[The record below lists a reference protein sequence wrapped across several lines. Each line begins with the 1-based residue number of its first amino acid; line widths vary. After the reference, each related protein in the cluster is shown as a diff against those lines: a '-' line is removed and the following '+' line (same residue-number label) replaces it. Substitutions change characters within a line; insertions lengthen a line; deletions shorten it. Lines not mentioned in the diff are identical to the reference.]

1 MPFPRLNVRFARSF
15 GSCPRE
21 VYQEDPTTGV
31 VSTVI
36 EPCNKKLPDSEL
48 FEIQNQVKAG
58 VKLDEVATNI
68 LGSGVDAEAFT
79 SAVSTVA
86 KKTRKTKQ
94 TKEVVDED

>member
-1 MPFPRLNVRFARSF
+1 MPFPRLKVRFAHSF

-21 VYQEDPTTGV
+21 VYKEDPTTGV
-31 VSTVI
+31 VSAVM
-36 EPCNKKLPDSEL
+36 EPCNKKLPDAEL
-48 FEIQNQVKAG
+48 FEIQNQIKAG

-68 LGSGVDAEAFT
+68 LGSGVDAEALS

-94 TKEVVDED
+94 TKEVVNED